1 MSTTPSM
8 SPQTPGAVPP
18 APPQKSSGA
27 KVVLWIVGGF
37 AALVFL
43 VIVAIAGL
51 GFFMMHKAKQAGL
64 DPELLK
70 KNPAL
75 AMAKMAVTANPDVQM
90 ISSNDS
96 AGTMMVRDK
105 KTGKVTTLKF
115 DPAKKSMVITDDQG
129 KQAKIT
135 ADTSSGTLEMQGPEG
150 TVKIGANADK
160 APSWVPVY
168 PGASTQSTMSVK
180 DKDKQS
186 GTYVFVSKDEPAKIL
201 DYYAAQ
207 LASAGMKLTRTTT
220 TGQDGS
226 SGGIVAAEDESG
238 GRSVLVTVSGESDAT
253 HVSVTFDEKNHE
265 Q

>member
-1 MSTTPSM
+1 MSTGPSM

-18 APPQKSSGA
+18 APTRKSSGG
-27 KVVLWIVGGF
+27 KILLWIVGGF
-37 AALVFL
+37 AALVLL

-96 AGTMMVRDK
+96 AGTMVVRDK

-129 KQAKIT
+129 KQARIT
-135 ADTSSGTLEMQGPEG
+135 ADASSGTVEMQGPEG
-150 TVKIGANADK
+150 TVKIGANSDK
-160 APSWVPVY
+160 APAWVPVY
-168 PGASTQSTMSVK
+168 PGASPQNTMSVDEK
-180 DKDKQS
+180 GKQS
-186 GTYVFVSKDEPAKIL
+186 GTYVFVSKDGPAKVL
-201 DYYAAQ
+201 DYYAEQ
-207 LASAGMKLTRTTT
+207 LTSAGMKLTRTTT
-220 TGQDGS
+220 GQDGS
-226 SGGIVAAEDESG
+226 TGGIVSASAESE
-238 GRSVLVTVSGESDAT
+238 GRTVLVTASGESDGT
-253 HVSVTFDEKNHE
+253 HVSVTFDEQKKE